1 MNFLDN
7 LYLDARFKMQNF
19 FSELKNEED
28 GVSNIVAT
36 VLLIVIVVALAAILW
51 GFLSGWF
58 QNIFKNITGQADTIG
73 QTNTGKMLGF

>member
-19 FSELKNEED
+19 FSDLKNEED
-28 GVSNIVAT
+28 GVSNVVAT
-36 VLLIVIVVALAAILW
+36 VLLIVIVVALAALLW

-58 QNIFKNITGQADTIG
+58 QNLFNNITGKADTIG
-73 QTNTGKMLGF
+73 QTNTAKLLRF